1 MSFKDAGDVTM
12 VPCVEGGME
21 AFGKKWDFG
30 RELNEWEAGS
40 KAGNMGQQRAGG
52 SPRPGHWRTATLAQ
66 SVSHRRS
73 GTRAPAPIWGPG
85 RGHVGRETL
94 KPPGSG
100 TCLRGR
106 ASVPTHSVWSLGRH
120 WNADLPTDWMGLS

>member
-1 MSFKDAGDVTM
+1 MAPCAEGSVDV
-12 VPCVEGGME
+12 C
-21 AFGKKWDFG
+21 GKKWDFG
-30 RELNEWEAGS
+30 RELNEREAVN
-40 KAGNMGQQRAGG
+40 KAVNMGQQRAGG
-52 SPRPGHWRTATLAQ
+52 PHAQAAGEPPLWPSLFPTDAQGPGP
-66 SVSHRRS
+66 
-73 GTRAPAPIWGPG
+73 PAPIRGQG

-100 TCLRGR
+100 TCLQGR